1 MTSRLFAEITGTDS
15 GRDPV
20 LLLHSLG
27 LDHTMWRSC
36 APYLAAERR
45 LITVDLPSHGR
56 SPADADTGAGLLAL
70 LDDAGAARAHVVGV
84 SLGGN
89 EALALA
95 ARAPE
100 RVRSVTASGS
110 FAFLD
115 ETVRAA
121 RLDATVT
128 RAAELGMSAFAD
140 AYIAGT
146 LSAEARQKDG
156 HRLREVLAGTPPE
169 AYAAAARRC
178 FATDLRPL
186 LPAVHCPVLL
196 LVGEHDTR
204 TPRSSAEGI
213 AAGLAHAEIQEIP
226 GAGHL
231 ANVDEPQHFATA
243 LRAFWDADRPANV
256 TG

>member
-15 GRDPV
+15 GHDPI

-36 APYLAAERR
+36 APYLAAGRR
-45 LITVDLPSHGR
+45 LIIVDLPDHGR
-56 SPADADTGAGLLAL
+56 SPAGADTGAGLLAL
-70 LDDAGAARAHVVGV
+70 LDAAGAARAHAVGV

-115 ETVRAA
+115 DTERVA
-121 RLDATVT
+121 RLEATVT
-128 RAAELGMSAFAD
+128 RAAELGMAAFAD

-146 LSAEARQKDG
+146 LDAEAREKDG

-186 LPAVHCPVLL
+186 LPAVRCPVLL

-213 AAGLAHAEIQEIP
+213 AAGLTHAEIQEIP

-231 ANVDEPQHFATA
+231 ANVDEPRRFTA
-243 LRAFWDADRPANV
+243 ALQTFWDTDRPANV

>member
-45 LITVDLPSHGR
+45 LIAVNLPGHGR
-56 SPADADTGAGLLAL
+56 SPAGADTGAGLLAL
-70 LDDAGAARAHVVGV
+70 LDDVGAARAHVVGV

-115 ETVRAA
+115 ETERAA
-121 RLDATVT
+121 RLDATAA
-128 RAAELGMSAFAD
+128 RAAELGMAAFAD
-140 AYIAGT
+140 TYIAGT
-146 LSAEARQKDG
+146 LGAEAREKEG
-156 HRLREVLAGTPPE
+156 HRLREVLAATPPE
-169 AYAAAARRC
+169 AYAAAARGC

-186 LPAVHCPVLL
+186 LPAVSCPVLL

-231 ANVDEPQHFATA
+231 ANVDEPQHFAAA
-243 LRAFWDADRPANV
+243 LRAFWNDDRPANG

>member
-1 MTSRLFAEITGTDS
+1 MTTRLFAEITGTDS

-45 LITVDLPSHGR
+45 LIIVDLPGHGR
-56 SPADADTGAGLLAL
+56 SPAGPDTGAGLLSL
-70 LDDAGAARAHVVGV
+70 LDAAGAARAHVVGV

-115 ETVRAA
+115 ATERTAK
-121 RLDATVT
+121 LDATVV
-128 RAAELGMSAFAD
+128 RAAELGMPAFAD

-146 LSAEARQKDG
+146 LSAEARERDG
-156 HRLREVLAGTPPE
+156 HRLREVLGGTPPE
-169 AYAAAARRC
+169 SYAAAARRC

-186 LPAVHCPVLL
+186 LPTVHCPVLL

-204 TPRSSAEGI
+204 TPRSSAERI
-213 AAGLAHAEIQEIP
+213 AAGLAHPEIQEIP

-231 ANVDEPQHFATA
+231 ANVDEPRRFTA
-243 LRAFWDADRPANV
+243 ALQAFWDSDRPADV
-256 TG
+256 AR